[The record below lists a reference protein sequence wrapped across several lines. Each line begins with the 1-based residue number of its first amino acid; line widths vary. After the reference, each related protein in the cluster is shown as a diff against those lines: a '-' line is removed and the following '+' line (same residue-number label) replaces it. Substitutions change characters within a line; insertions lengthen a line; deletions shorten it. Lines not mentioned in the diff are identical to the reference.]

1 MGGNMAVDARKASR
15 YPVTKN
21 IHFSVSVLDFRE
33 TKWVDAVATTLN
45 ISKSGACIKTAFSL
59 EPGHV
64 LSISRDPDMRVAIVK
79 WVKQEDASYIA
90 GIMLMS

>member
-1 MGGNMAVDARKASR
+1 MAVDARKSSR

-21 IHFSVSVLDFRE
+21 IHFSVSVVDLRE
-33 TKWVDAVATTLN
+33 TKRINAVATTLN
-45 ISKSGACIKTAFSL
+45 ISKSGACIETAFLL

-64 LSISRDPDMRVAIVK
+64 LSISHDPDMRVAIVK
-79 WVKQEDASYIA
+79 WVKQVDASYVA